1 MTDIFG
7 IDLGTTYS
15 AIAYINETDQPE
27 VIRNPDN
34 DNETTPSAVHFEE
47 SHNTIVGETAKN
59 SAVLDADNVVQLI
72 KRRMGTDYSVTY
84 HGVDHTPETLSSLI
98 LKHLA
103 QFAKEQTGIDTN
115 KVVITVPAYFGLLE
129 RTATQQAGEIAGLEV
144 VSIVTEP
151 VAAAMSYSF
160 SSQQAKT
167 LLVYD
172 LGGGT
177 FDTTIMRT
185 YEDAR
190 PIDVMVIDGNRELGG
205 ADWDREL
212 SNILADKFVQAVSL
226 EEDPRD
232 DDDFLQRLAEET
244 ERAKK
249 KLSNR
254 IECPVILGYGAIRER
269 VTVSRQEFEDVTAHL
284 LNTTLETVDRT
295 LAKAMQKDSSLK
307 IDEVLLVG
315 GSTRM
320 PAVKASLESRYPQWA
335 FRLAD
340 PDLAVAKGAAL
351 YGAALNQQ
359 AAEDQAGGSGP
370 ESGGSSTARTRY
382 LASTTV
388 VNNVLSRGLG
398 VGFVRETRTDGVRE
412 YYVGFIAHQNETLPI
427 KNRHVQG
434 QTMDDNATTINIEIF
449 EQAGAHESEEVANNR
464 EITPAEGAL
473 FTNLPSLPKGSAID
487 FFLTI
492 DNELRATLNA
502 IEPKSQQQLKLE
514 VTISVLQ
521 PDEVVAATEVMSG
534 VNVRG

>member
-1 MTDIFG
+1 MNDIFG

-15 AIAYINETDQPE
+15 AIAYINETGQPE
-27 VIRNPDN
+27 VIRNPDD
-34 DNETTPSAVHFEE
+34 DNETTPSVIHFEE

-84 HGVDHTPETLSSLI
+84 HGLAHTPETLSSLI
-98 LKHLA
+98 LKHLT
-103 QFAKEQTGIDTN
+103 QFAKEQTGIDSN

-129 RTATQQAGEIAGLEV
+129 RAATQQAGEIAGLEV
-144 VSIVTEP
+144 ISIVTEP
-151 VAAAMSYSF
+151 VAAAMSYSS

-177 FDTTIMRT
+177 FDTTVMRT
-185 YEDAR
+185 YDDSR

-205 ADWDREL
+205 ADWDQEL
-212 SNILADKFVQAVSL
+212 SNILADKFVEAGTL

-244 ERAKK
+244 EKAKK

-254 IECPVILGYGAIRER
+254 MECPVILGYGAIRER
-269 VTVSRQEFEDVTAHL
+269 VTVTRQEFEDATAHL

-295 LAKAMQKDSSLK
+295 LEKARQKDSSLK

-320 PAVKASLESRYPQWA
+320 PAVKASLEKRFPEWD
-335 FRLAD
+335 FKLAD

-351 YGAALNQQ
+351 YGAALNEQ
-359 AAEDQAGGSGP
+359 AAEEHARGSGA
-370 ESGGSSTARTRY
+370 ESGSSSTARTRY

-388 VNNVLSRGLG
+388 VNNVLPRGLG
-398 VGFVRETRTDGVRE
+398 VGFVRETDSMRE
-412 YYVGFIAHQNETLPI
+412 HYVGFIAHQNETLPI
-427 KNRHVQG
+427 ENRHVQG
-434 QTMDDNATTINIEIF
+434 QTIDDNATNIKIEIY
-449 EQAGAHESEEVANNR
+449 EQAGADESEEVANNR
-464 EITPAEGAL
+464 EITPDEGAL
-473 FTNLPSLPKGSAID
+473 FTNLPSLPKGSPID

-521 PDEVVAATEVMSG
+521 PDEVEAATEVMSG
-534 VNVRG
+534 VSVRG

>member
-1 MTDIFG
+1 MSKIFG

-15 AIAYINETDQPE
+15 AIAHINEMDQPE

-34 DNETTPSAVHFEE
+34 DSETTPSVIHFEE

-59 SAVLDADNVVQLI
+59 SAVLDVENVVQLI

-84 HGVDHTPETLSSLI
+84 YGIEHTPETLSSLI
-98 LKHLA
+98 LKHLG
-103 QFAKEQTGIDTN
+103 QFAREQTGIDSN

-129 RTATQQAGEIAGLEV
+129 RAATEQAGEIAGLDV

-151 VAAAMSYSF
+151 VAAAMSYSS

-167 LLVYD
+167 LFVYD

-185 YEDAR
+185 YEDSR

-212 SNILADKFVQAVSL
+212 SNILADKFVEAAAL
-226 EEDPRD
+226 DEDPRD

-244 ERAKK
+244 EKAKK

-254 IECPVILGYGAIRER
+254 MECPVILGYGAIRER
-269 VTVSRQEFEDVTAHL
+269 VTVTRQEFEDATSHL

-295 LAKAMQKDSSLK
+295 LEKAMQKDSSLK

-320 PAVKASLESRYPQWA
+320 PAVKASLEARYPDWA
-335 FRLAD
+335 FKLAD

-351 YGAALNQQ
+351 YGAALDEQ
-359 AAEDQAGGSGP
+359 AAEEHAWGADTETA
-370 ESGGSSTARTRY
+370 GSSAARTRY
-382 LASTTV
+382 LASATV
-388 VNNVLSRGLG
+388 VNNVLPRGLG
-398 VGFVRETRTDGVRE
+398 VGFVREVDGARE
-412 YYVGFIAHQNETLPI
+412 HYVGFIAHQNETLPI
-427 KNRHVQG
+427 EKRHVQG
-434 QTMDDNATTINIEIF
+434 QTIDDNATNIKIEIF

-464 EITPAEGAL
+464 EITPDEGAI
-473 FTNLPSLPKGSAID
+473 FTNLPSLPKGSPID

-492 DNELRATLNA
+492 DNELKATLNA
-502 IEPKSQQQLKLE
+502 IEPRSQQQLKLE

-521 PDEVVAATEVMSG
+521 PDEVEAATEVMSG